1 LLSLATSTYAVQRI
15 ELDHRIWRL
24 TADFQALQQKMTKA
38 IPADD
43 LRRAYGIIL
52 LDRTKAGL
60 IFAYQGGSGVAMV
73 KEPNTQQWGHR
84 LSSSLMRPALGS
96 RLAANTRSRRFSL

>member
-1 LLSLATSTYAVQRI
+1 MITTKCPFHRKFRVFQVLTPDSQRHTSKYGFNPITSSNHAVEIVGMNVIRAGLVLLSLATSTYAVQRI

-43 LRRAYGIIL
+43 LR
-52 LDRTKAGL
+52 
-60 IFAYQGGSGVAMV
+60 
-73 KEPNTQQWGHR
+73 
-84 LSSSLMRPALGS
+84 
-96 RLAANTRSRRFSL
+96 